1 MCIYLEFAVNVSL
14 QVGKKEK
21 PFEVHDGCLHLAEF
35 VLDLCLW
42 LGEAF

>member
-21 PFEVHDGCLHLAEF
+21 PFEVHGGCLHLTES
-35 VLDLCLW
+35 VLNFSLW
-42 LGEAF
+42 MGEAF